1 MLARSR
7 QLQGIFGLLKPFL
20 HVQILI
26 CFVDV
31 YQNHGVLRFSASDLV
46 KNLLLSVFL
55 ERPLEEQEEILLT
68 RWSEPIQKP
77 LNRNVDNFIN
87 EFLEKNDFI
96 DLKTQSGKKFD
107 KNLG

>member
-1 MLARSR
+1 M
-7 QLQGIFGLLKPFL
+7 
-20 HVQILI
+20 
-26 CFVDV
+26 
-31 YQNHGVLRFSASDLV
+31 V

-96 DLKTQSGKKFD
+96 DLRTQSGKKCVANIIRLNSYLNVFFD
-107 KNLG
+107 I

>member
-1 MLARSR
+1 M
-7 QLQGIFGLLKPFL
+7 
-20 HVQILI
+20 
-26 CFVDV
+26 
-31 YQNHGVLRFSASDLV
+31 V

-77 LNRNVDNFIN
+77 LNRNVENFIN

-96 DLKTQSGKKFD
+96 DLRTQSGKIII
-107 KNLG
+107 

>member
-1 MLARSR
+1 MYETSL
-7 QLQGIFGLLKPFL
+7 
-20 HVQILI
+20 ILI
-26 CFVDV
+26 
-31 YQNHGVLRFSASDLV
+31 LRFSASDLV

-96 DLKTQSGKKFD
+96 DLKTQSGKIFVKSLVFR
-107 KNLG
+107 LG